1 MSLFCYCCLKTSILF
16 IVLVDGY
23 PELQAGGTI
32 FGKRIW
38 IRGSNKPFV
47 FPDLHSSIFWTVC
60 KVVSEVSQVIV
71 NKLWTLSVTKYMPN
85 TEEEFKSK
93 MLDMEEMRQFP
104 SCWAAIDGCHIPIKC
119 PPGGKNACK
128 EYHNY
133 KNFYSVVLMAF
144 VDSHYCFIWASCGFP
159 GNSHDSIMICF
170 NQYMSEYNGK
180 KFYS

>member
-60 KVVSEVSQVIV
+60 KIVSEVSQVIV

-133 KNFYSVVLMAF
+133 KNFYSCLGKIQKLPSPMGFAVFLF
-144 VDSHYCFIWASCGFP
+144 TFFLSFDIHLRWAL
-159 GNSHDSIMICF
+159 
-170 NQYMSEYNGK
+170 QYPFSL
-180 KFYS
+180 FL